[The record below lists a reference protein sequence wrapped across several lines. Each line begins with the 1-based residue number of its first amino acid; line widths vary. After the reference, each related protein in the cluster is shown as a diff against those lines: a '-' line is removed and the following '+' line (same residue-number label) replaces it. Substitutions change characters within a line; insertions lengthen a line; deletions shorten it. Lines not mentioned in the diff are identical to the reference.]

1 MGFLKGLLGLGVTA
15 GAAFAALK
23 VAQKYEE
30 NKAAD
35 AAAAAAG
42 AEPQDVP
49 AGSVLEDI
57 ARAAGGVLSDAG
69 AKVKEVVTG
78 TAEKAG
84 VDTVELKGALHD
96 AGDALYE
103 AGDAVAD
110 AGSAFASRPKP
121 PHRRRRSRRRE
132 PRQRLRRNSR
142 NDFAACTNKM
152 NKPPAFTVLK
162 TGGFW
167 RGKWLFYIFQTC
179 YAEWG

>member
-69 AKVKEVVTG
+69 AGSGDRHCRESG
-78 TAEKAG
+78 CGHRGAER
-84 VDTVELKGALHD
+84 GA
-96 AGDALYE
+96 A
-103 AGDAVAD
+103 
-110 AGSAFASRPKP
+110 
-121 PHRRRRSRRRE
+121 RRRRR
-132 PRQRLRRNSR
+132 
-142 NDFAACTNKM
+142 A
-152 NKPPAFTVLK
+152 V
-162 TGGFW
+162 
-167 RGKWLFYIFQTC
+167 
-179 YAEWG
+179 